1 MDLVKALCLGSHLT
15 DAPLL
20 ARTSDCVWA
29 KPRHKSTTSRQRRA
43 GTVVAA
49 AVVCSTVSSLNMFSN
64 GIQLYIAFRITRRAN
79 RWPDAWKLPHS
90 NLKSVLFRIHEKR
103 SRVPRLCFTSSVL
116 LVTNVCTPND
126 CHSGCKHLSP
136 MIVCAAWR
144 RPNNNWPS
152 CVEEAAQDMH
162 APSIS

>member
-116 LVTNVCTPND
+116 LVTNVGTPND
-126 CHSGCKHLSP
+126 C
-136 MIVCAAWR
+136 CAVWR

>member
-1 MDLVKALCLGSHLT
+1 MDLLKALCLGSHLT

-20 ARTSDCVWA
+20 ARTSACVWA

-116 LVTNVCTPND
+116 LVTNVCTP
-126 CHSGCKHLSP
+126 SELRGGGQTT
-136 MIVCAAWR
+136 IGRAASR
-144 RPNNNWPS
+144 RPRKTCMLRLFRKS
-152 CVEEAAQDMH
+152 VESNALE
-162 APSIS
+162 P